1 MTLHLHDTAARAVRE
16 FTPITPGQASV
27 YLCGATVQAPP
38 HIGHLRSAVC
48 FDVLIRWL
56 EASGYR
62 VTFCRNVTDIED
74 KILRTARQEG
84 VPPWIV
90 AERNQRAFSW
100 AYDALGCRPPDV
112 EPRATGHIPEM
123 IVLIRRLIEGGHAY
137 PAGRDVYFDVRS
149 YDGYGA
155 LSGQRLDQM
164 RPAEDAEDAGAKRDP
179 RDFTL
184 WKGAK
189 PGEPYWETPWG
200 PGRPGWHLECSAMA
214 TKYLGPD
221 FDIHGGGMDLIFP
234 HHENEIAQS
243 RAAGDGFARY
253 WLHNGLLGLAGEK
266 MSKSVGNSLL
276 VTDVLTRVRPP
287 ELRYYLVQAHY
298 RSLLEYS
305 EDALE
310 EAAAAYQRIE
320 RFVVRASEVL
330 SRLGMGRLGLDGGA
344 GPGDSEA
351 PGLPVSFRS
360 AMDEDLGVPAALA
373 AVHACVRDGNQA
385 LAASDKAGAGASLVR
400 LRAMLDVLGLDP
412 LAPHWATGRVR
423 AAWRRRP
430 AAGRARIAGEADPA
444 AAGRGPG
451 APGLR
456 HRGRDQGR
464 PGGDRR
470 PRRGHS
476 RRPAMGA
483 EALSGTP
490 DSRIWPFR
498 DRPSRVRPERSRASR
513 GRAPAARDG
522 ASSRARDRPRPRPCG
537 RATRRSGAP
546 RPPVRRPRARGPRR
560 PGAGPEAGAGT
571 TAVPRPAV
579 AGPAARPP
587 LRGIHVAPPRG
598 RRPAPPRGRRGEP
611 GTRPSSS
618 PGATRWSSR
627 CGPACPRR
635 SCTSV
640 PGSSTTSGSARPSS
654 SPRTAAWPSSRPAP
668 PNSTGSPAA
677 RCTRGWPCGC
687 APTTT
692 RIPTT
697 CSPGPPTSAS
707 CR

>member
-16 FTPITPGQASV
+16 FTPITPGQASA

-62 VTFCRNVTDIED
+62 VTFCRNVTDVED
-74 KILRTARQEG
+74 KILRTARREG

-90 AERNQRAFSW
+90 AERNQRAFTW

-137 PAGRDVYFDVRS
+137 PADGDVYFDVRS
-149 YDGYGA
+149 YPDYGA

-164 RPAEDAEDAGAKRDP
+164 RPAEDSDGSGAKRDP

-189 PGEPYWETPWG
+189 PGEPSWETPWG

-214 TKYLGPD
+214 TRYLGPA

-243 RAAGDGFARY
+243 RAAGDRFARY

-266 MSKSVGNSLL
+266 MSKSGGNSLL

-310 EAAAAYQRIE
+310 EAVAAYQRIE

-330 SRLGMGRLGLDGGA
+330 DRLGMGRPGMGDPA
-344 GPGDSEA
+344 AVPGDGEA

-360 AMDEDLGVPAALA
+360 AMDEDLGVPTALA

-385 LAASDKAGAGASLVR
+385 LATSDKAGARSSLVR

-412 LAPHWATGRVR
+412 LAPHWTGQHWAGQHWAGLHR
-423 AAWRRRP
+423 AGPAGGP
-430 AAGRARIAGEADPA
+430 AAGDRLRDVLGSLVKLTLQQRDAARARRDYATADA
-444 AAGRGPG
+444 
-451 APGLR
+451 
-456 HRGRDQGR
+456 
-464 PGGDRR
+464 
-470 PRRGHS
+470 
-476 RRPAMGA
+476 
-483 EALSGTP
+483 
-490 DSRIWPFR
+490 I
-498 DRPSRVRPERSRASR
+498 
-513 GRAPAARDG
+513 RDG
-522 ASSRARDRPRPRPCG
+522 LEEIGVLVEDTPE
-537 RATRRSGAP
+537 
-546 RPPVRRPRARGPRR
+546 GPRWELKR
-560 PGAGPEAGAGT
+560 
-571 TAVPRPAV
+571 
-579 AGPAARPP
+579 
-587 LRGIHVAPPRG
+587 
-598 RRPAPPRGRRGEP
+598 
-611 GTRPSSS
+611 
-618 PGATRWSSR
+618 
-627 CGPACPRR
+627 
-635 SCTSV
+635 
-640 PGSSTTSGSARPSS
+640 
-654 SPRTAAWPSSRPAP
+654 
-668 PNSTGSPAA
+668 
-677 RCTRGWPCGC
+677 
-687 APTTT
+687 
-692 RIPTT
+692 
-697 CSPGPPTSAS
+697 
-707 CR
+707 